1 MNIYFAGAI
10 RGGRQK
16 VEDYAK
22 IVEVLKEY
30 GNVLTEHIANP
41 KVDIFGEKLSAQEVY
56 MRDVEYLK
64 ECDIL
69 FAEISVPSLGV
80 GYELAYAE
88 SIGKPVICMYDENF
102 NVSGMIR
109 GNQNFKMITYSKIE
123 ELLKN
128 IRNILEK

>member
-64 ECDIL
+64 ENDIL

>member
-109 GNQNFKMITYSKIE
+109 GNQNFKMIKYSKIE

>member
-1 MNIYFAGAI
+1 MKIYFAGSI

-22 IVEVLKEY
+22 IVEILRQY
-30 GNVLTEHIANP
+30 GNVLTEHVASP
-41 KVDIFGEKLSAQEVY
+41 KFDITGENLLPEEIYK
-56 MRDVEYLK
+56 RDVNFLK

-80 GYELAYAE
+80 DYEIAYAE
-88 SIGKPVICMYDENF
+88 AIGKPVVCMYDESF
-102 NVSGMIR
+102 NVSAMIR
-109 GNQNFKMITYSKIE
+109 GNNNFKMIKYSKIE
-123 ELLKN
+123 ELLEN